1 MKPLQPYSYSQP
13 RTRDENNS
21 SPESDQLLVDA
32 HKPMKIQQ
40 DEDQIQNQENIN
52 NINTQ
57 FNNHQNMGFPSS
69 MSTKIPQPPSR
80 RRRHMSN
87 DFSYNLSSSSSMF
100 PLSEADRRINTH
112 FDSDST
118 SEMLPSTESVY
129 HFGCPSSPVKPSDED
144 RRLEDNLASDDNR
157 LPINNL
163 STSPIFGNA
172 FTGDDDDNTGF
183 GMLSQST
190 VVNEPTTATTSINST
205 DGLRHLNK
213 IFHIISRNSSNLT
226 EEMPL
231 RKRQRVLNPDLMIK
245 LQHLTH
251 FQSRQQTLIKATDEF
266 ALDRDGKVYGILL
279 EDTKLPDSYNI
290 SLYDDPSFFV
300 VKNKEEA
307 SRRCSDIITELFEGD
322 SPIGRVFSLKIE
334 NIGLTTLP
342 GQIADFKDLVV
353 YEPEGL
359 VKPILHIH
367 AAKNQLRSI
376 SPKIFEITGLEV
388 LSIRENKIARIPG
401 SIEKLTNL
409 KNLNVA
415 NNKIKF
421 FPHNILKLN
430 NLEILRIRPN
440 PLVELKD
447 SKYVEEMP
455 KYELA
460 VTTTSN
466 TNTNTNIKILRY
478 IGKLHW
484 ITKNLNVGARAKAAL
499 KLARNLSTLSDT
511 FNTEQDK
518 MILDMDTDNELFQ
531 INEAP
536 SFVPKLT
543 ELSLR
548 TISKYPIAKNEIL
561 KWKTSVSER
570 LYKLVVRA
578 LIHGTNGETCGSCD
592 ETIIESVAEVLEW
605 WDLTDAKL
613 IPIKRKFCSGRCVSI
628 WKEKISR
635 LRSGVDDMLL

>member
-1 MKPLQPYSYSQP
+1 MNPLLPYSYSQP
-13 RTRDENNS
+13 KAREDNS
-21 SPESDQLLVDA
+21 SPQSDQLLVDA
-32 HKPMKIQQ
+32 QKPTRIQQ
-40 DEDQIQNQENIN
+40 DEDQIENQENIN

-57 FNNHQNMGFPSS
+57 FNNQSMGFPNS
-69 MSTKIPQPPSR
+69 MSNKIPHPPSR

-87 DFSYNLSSSSSMF
+87 DFSCNLSSSSSMF

-112 FDSDST
+112 FDSDFT

-144 RRLEDNLASDDNR
+144 ERVEDSLPSDNNR

-163 STSPIFGNA
+163 STSPIFG
-172 FTGDDDDNTGF
+172 TGFAGEEGNTGF

-190 VVNEPTTATTSINST
+190 VVNEPTTVTNNNTNNT
-205 DGLRHLNK
+205 DGLRHLTK
-213 IFHIISRNSSNLT
+213 RFHGLSRNSSNLT

-231 RKRQRVLNPDLMIK
+231 RKRQRVLNRDLMIK

-279 EDTKLPDSYNI
+279 EDTKLPESYNI

-307 SRRCSDIITELFEGD
+307 SRKCSDIITELFEGD
-322 SPIGRVFSLKIE
+322 CTVGRVFSLKIE

-401 SIEKLTNL
+401 SIEKLINL

-421 FPHNILKLN
+421 FPHNILKLD

-447 SKYVEEMP
+447 STYVEEMP

-460 VTTTSN
+460 ETSTAN
-466 TNTNTNIKILRY
+466 KNKNTNIKILRY

-484 ITKNLNVGARAKAAL
+484 ITKNRNVGARATAAL
-499 KLARNLSTLSDT
+499 KLVRNLSTLSDT
-511 FNTEQDK
+511 FNAEQDK
-518 MILDMDTDNELFQ
+518 MLLDMDTDNDLFQ

-548 TISKYPIAKNEIL
+548 TISKYSIAKNEIL

-592 ETIIESVAEVLEW
+592 EIIIESVAEVLEW

-613 IPIKRKFCSGRCVSI
+613 IPIKRKFCSGRCVSV
-628 WKEKISR
+628 WKENISR
-635 LRSGVDDMLL
+635 LRSGVDDMVI